1 MLRAHKIGK
10 KEDVKRRTI
19 VAKFLNYKQ
28 HEEVLSKYNKI
39 KLWENQIYI
48 NEDFSEY
55 TVEKRRILLK
65 HAKEIRERGQFAKV
79 V

>member
-1 MLRAHKIGK
+1 MLRAHRIGK

-28 HEEVLSKYNKI
+28 HEEVLNKYNKI